1 MYKKIKNTIFF
12 IEGQEHVRFVEPY
25 LSIVYNIGFK
35 IEIISLENLDFE
47 NPIFNDF
54 VEIINRN
61 KIRPF
66 LKNIQGDLFFTTTP
80 GVGSYYFP
88 KIKKTKYIYI
98 FHSLVSPNEVYLDK
112 SFVNFDYI
120 LSPNEIIS
128 NQLKFLITSKT
139 KTFNVGYP
147 VLAHYM
153 NKPHSSNNKILLA
166 PSWGKNSFLFNDDI
180 IQKLYEFLSMKNAEI
195 ILRPHPMHL
204 KKIYEND
211 LFQNSKFIIDK
222 NKNLDYLKDVSLL
235 ITDWSGIS
243 LEYYY
248 LKKSPTVFID
258 NNKKIRRKL
267 TKKESNLE
275 LIENKIRNLIGTV
288 INPNNLNNLESLN
301 LNKNTKLE
309 DEYIDSIYKP
319 EFVDEK
325 VSKIIL
331 SL

>member
-25 LSIVYNIGFK
+25 LSIVYNIGYQV
-35 IEIISLENLDFE
+35 ERISLESLDFE
-47 NPIFNDF
+47 NPIFNNF
-54 VEIINRN
+54 VEIINPK

-88 KIKKTKYIYI
+88 KMKNIKYIYI

-120 LSPNEIIS
+120 FSPNEIIS

-147 VLAHYM
+147 VLAYYI
-153 NKPHSSNNKILLA
+153 NKPQSGKNKILLA
-166 PSWGKNSFLFNDDI
+166 PSWGKDSFLFNYDI
-180 IQKLYEFLSMKNAEI
+180 TLELYEFLSIKNAEI

-211 LFQNSKFIIDK
+211 LFQNSKH
-222 NKNLDYLKDVSLL
+222 Y
-235 ITDWSGIS
+235 
-243 LEYYY
+243 
-248 LKKSPTVFID
+248 
-258 NNKKIRRKL
+258 
-267 TKKESNLE
+267 
-275 LIENKIRNLIGTV
+275 
-288 INPNNLNNLESLN
+288 
-301 LNKNTKLE
+301 
-309 DEYIDSIYKP
+309 
-319 EFVDEK
+319 
-325 VSKIIL
+325 
-331 SL
+331 